1 MAQTNTVLT
10 QIAVK
15 RLSGKAQSNANS
27 SLAQEPKGST
37 VQTSATTVF
46 GEALPNNPAQTLY
59 LIQSESISSPGTV
72 MFAEFEIR
80 AFGDQYANDGEDG
93 ETTVNTYH
101 AYELILSTSF
111 DDGISEAD
119 FNTHAS
125 TPTVFGAFPF
135 DGGSHM
141 TGSRGRLQIVPEYVS
156 DIPAGVGA
164 SNLYTPKLYN
174 TLATPTEI
182 SATDSIDWYID
193 VYSGILFIQD
203 PVAYGTIGS
212 PDAGSAIPGKLT
224 AFAYVG
230 KYQDQ
235 MSYGI
240 SDISLHISASE
251 GTAFDLVNTNTA
263 SFESGSAGITVT
275 ADASKK
281 ITIGASTDNVTF
293 ASLTGS
299 NLLITN
305 TASITYFETTYESS
319 SIIYSSGSTKFG
331 DTNDDTHIF
340 TGSVSILYTGSG
352 PVGPEYGF
360 QMSGSNFLIDYG
372 NSGSVTLGTH
382 NVGKELIGIIYPI
395 TGSGLIISQSFTNEA
410 THHNM
415 VKIGETELV
424 DISGSNSSD
433 SFLINVRE
441 KALIISSSLLD
452 KPVVEIEAG
461 NHVFYGSTS
470 GKTIFKID
478 GDQTTLGS
486 EDSTA
491 TTVVKGSSIFVLPS
505 TATLNM
511 GVGSDSA
518 GEHSGTYNS
527 SNALMIG
534 LDYDLLTGG
543 TSGTVIQGAKVD
555 NIYPLL
561 YGAITASSVSSSGD
575 LFASLSLESTAGA
588 DVLAVVYDT
597 GSGQFFFTGSYGAT
611 DTTNLEASAS
621 AGIFLSA
628 SEGTGFSIGLMQSA
642 SFTSGSGGGLTVT
655 AGATNNIEFTLVG
668 VLSSSQQIAT
678 DISGAIDAAT
688 GSLLTNYGLLS
699 GSAQIAT
706 EISGAIGAATASLSA
721 SIVGTANEVEVVGTL
736 GGTIQIGLPDDVTIT
751 GDLAVNGDTLA
762 TDDATF
768 NLLDTTATT
777 INFGGAATTI
787 DIGAAGASNVNI
799 KGSASI
805 DGDLIVRGT
814 TTSINTQNLNVE
826 DPFILLNSGSNSGDG
841 GIIIQTAAGGV
852 GTALFFDDSISRW
865 GLTKKD
871 DTAWNATTATPRQFI
886 VSVSSSAGTPTS
898 TPSDF
903 GGNDASRYG
912 MMYVDSSNADGDG
925 NTIWI
930 YAE

>member
-135 DGGSHM
+135 EGGSHM

-164 SNLYTPKLYN
+164 NNLYTPKLYN
-174 TLATPTEI
+174 TLSPPTEI

-212 PDAGSAIPGKLT
+212 PNAGSSIPGKLT

-251 GTAFDLVNTNTA
+251 GNAFDLVNNNTA

-281 ITIGASTDNVTF
+281 ITIGSSTDNVTF

-305 TASITYFETTYESS
+305 TASITYLETTYESS

-340 TGSVSILYTGSG
+340 TGSVAILYTGSG

-382 NVGKELIGIIYPI
+382 NVGKELIGIIHPI
-395 TGSGLIISQSFTNEA
+395 TGSGLIISQSFTDEA

-491 TTVVKGSSIFVLPS
+491 TTVVKGSSVFVLP
-505 TATLNM
+505 ATSNLNM
-511 GVGSDSA
+511 GVGNNAS
-518 GEHSGTYNS
+518 GEHSGVYTPA
-527 SNALMIG
+527 NALMIG

-561 YGAITASSVSSSGD
+561 YGAITASAVSSSGD
-575 LFASLSLESTAGA
+575 LYAGLSEDA
-588 DVLAVVYDT
+588 DGSSPNTVVYNPT
-597 GSGQFFFTGSYGAT
+597 SGLFEYTGSYGAA
-611 DTTNLEASAS
+611 DTTELEASAS

-688 GSLLTNYGLLS
+688 GSLLTDYGLLS

-799 KGSASI
+799 RGSASI

-814 TTSINTQNLNVE
+814 TTSINTDQLLVE
-826 DPFILLNSGSNSGDG
+826 DPFILLASSSSDPDTDG
-841 GIIIQTAAGGV
+841 GIIIQTDASAN
-852 GTALFFDDSISRW
+852 GTALFYDNSSNRW
-865 GLTKKD
+865 ALAQSSSVAYNAASA
-871 DTAWNATTATPRQFI
+871 TAHQFV
-886 VSVSSSAGTPTS
+886 VSVSSSAANPTGA
-898 TPSDF
+898 PSNF
-903 GGNDASRYG
+903 GLSGNSLLG
-912 MMYVDSSNADGDG
+912 MMYVATTDNDGDT

-930 YAE
+930 YG